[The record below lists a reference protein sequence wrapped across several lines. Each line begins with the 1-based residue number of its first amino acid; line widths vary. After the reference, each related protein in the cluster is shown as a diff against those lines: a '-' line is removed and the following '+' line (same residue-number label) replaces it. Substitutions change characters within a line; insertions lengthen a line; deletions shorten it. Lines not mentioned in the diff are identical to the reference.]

1 MNKWMGIG
9 RFGKDPELSTTTTG
23 KKVCRFSLAVERKFQ
38 REGERA
44 TDWLDFVAWN
54 SAEFIAKHFAKGD
67 SIYIEGELQT
77 NVFEGKDGKKHKRF
91 EVVVENAEF
100 LPSGGS
106 AN

>member
-44 TDWLDFVAWN
+44 TDWIDFVAWN
-54 SAEFIAKHFAKGD
+54 SAEFISKYFAKGD

-100 LPSGGS
+100 LPGGG
-106 AN
+106 NRN